1 MQNNEMELE
10 GLLERI
16 RPTNRL
22 RIVTIAVALILT
34 IAFWLGVP
42 DLTSYPQRL
51 KEIAVLLFVWL
62 VSALLFDLLVKKQKN
77 IARTGNFYLGY
88 EIAELFLLT
97 LIVYNCGGVEWF
109 GAMFY
114 LFIIIYANIVLSK
127 TKGLVITSIASLLFA
142 SLVILEYLGVVPF
155 REFFVLGGKPHQ
167 DLRYLSFTIPFV
179 WFTFYFCAI
188 AVNLFTD
195 LLKNRAA
202 ALEKTKKELEETK
215 SVLEVK
221 VQARTKELK
230 ELAGGLEQ
238 QVEKRTKELQEKID
252 ELERFQKLA
261 VGRELKMVELKNK
274 IKELETK
281 QKGRSG

>member
-1 MQNNEMELE
+1 
-10 GLLERI
+10 
-16 RPTNRL
+16 
-22 RIVTIAVALILT
+22 
-34 IAFWLGVP
+34 
-42 DLTSYPQRL
+42 
-51 KEIAVLLFVWL
+51 
-62 VSALLFDLLVKKQKN
+62 LLFDLLVKKQKN
-77 IARTGNFYLGY
+77 VTGMGNLYLGY

-127 TKGLVITSIASLLFA
+127 TKGLIITSIASLLFA
-142 SLVILEYLGVVPF
+142 SLVIFEYLGVVPF
-155 REFFVLGGKPHQ
+155 REFFAIGEKSHQ
-167 DLRYLSFTIPFV
+167 DLRYLSFTIPFI

-188 AVNLFTD
+188 AVNLFTG

-215 SVLEVK
+215 SVLEVR

-238 QVEKRTKELQEKID
+238 QVEKETRELQEKIS

-274 IKELETK
+274 IKELEAA
-281 QKGRSG
+281 QKGRPQ